1 MADTQTIPKNPNL
14 KPGEDFAFLREEG
27 IQLIRKLAGL
37 VWTDYNAHDP
47 GITLLEA
54 FSYSLTELGLRASL
68 DMKDIIS
75 SVSPNS
81 QSALFAPEA
90 ILPSQPVTLKDFQKL
105 LINVE
110 GVRNAWLL
118 PLTLGQAQN
127 VNGLYK
133 LLLELDVVNIPIGP
147 NEVPVDLSSSL
158 IARELTV
165 ALGP

>member
-1 MADTQTIPKNPNL
+1 MADTQTISKNPNL
-14 KPGEDFAFLREEG
+14 KPGEDFTFLREEG

-81 QSALFAPEA
+81 RTVCCS
-90 ILPSQPVTLKDFQKL
+90 TDFK
-105 LINVE
+105 
-110 GVRNAWLL
+110 R
-118 PLTLGQAQN
+118 
-127 VNGLYK
+127 
-133 LLLELDVVNIPIGP
+133 
-147 NEVPVDLSSSL
+147 
-158 IARELTV
+158 
-165 ALGP
+165 